1 MNKSAEILG
10 QKTPLAILA
19 DLGIKTSHQ
28 RVVILRYLLEHDS
41 HPSADAI
48 YGDLAPSTPGL
59 SKTTVY
65 NTLKLFAATGL
76 VEELTVLGKEVRY
89 DLRDPSHSHFLC
101 RGCGRI
107 FDIAVAPAAIADL
120 SVPAGFQVEER
131 QLYLKGLCPACA
143 SKRPAGSDRK

>member
-1 MNKSAEILG
+1 MNKSVETLR
-10 QKTPLAILA
+10 QKRPLSILA

-28 RVVILRYLLEHDS
+28 RVVILRYLLEHDT

-48 YGDLAPSTPGL
+48 FGDLAPVTPGL

-65 NTLKLFAATGL
+65 NTLKLFASKGL
-76 VEELTVLGKEVRY
+76 VEQLTVGGNEVRY

-107 FDIAVAPAAIADL
+107 FDIAIAPATIADL
-120 SVPAGFQVEER
+120 SIPAGFQVEER
-131 QLYLKGLCPACA
+131 HLYLKGLCPTCVAKSA
-143 SKRPAGSDRK
+143 GKR